1 MAKKNGRKKTGEKK
15 SGKIIPEKYHGNFL
29 LENLPQNIFENI
41 DQENNDRENE
51 GDKKPGISP
60 ADYIAIFRKAE
71 IMSRNKGPVLQWR
84 YIGELV
90 ETHLQMQGSE
100 RQETGRAQ
108 EHNLPRSLPR
118 STATQAGQATS
129 HPGHRQTRQHR
140 HQATQERSHTART
153 AHAAGKAAQC
163 QGKATGK
170 AAGRAQR
177 HGRAGAK
184 RH

>member
-41 DQENNDRENE
+41 DPENNDRENE

-71 IMSRNKGPVLQWR
+71 IMSRNKGRVLQWR

-90 ETHLQMQGSE
+90 EAHLQMQGSE
-100 RQETGRAQ
+100 HQEAGHAQ
-108 EHNLPRSLPR
+108 EHNLPHSLPH
-118 STATQAGQATS
+118 STATQADQATR

-140 HQATQERSHTART
+140 HQETQELSHTART

-163 QGKATGK
+163 QGKAVGK
-170 AAGRAQR
+170 ATGRTQRRRHTGAQR
-177 HGRAGAK
+177 H
-184 RH
+184 

>member
-41 DQENNDRENE
+41 NPENNDRENE

-71 IMSRNKGPVLQWR
+71 IMSRNNGQVLQWR

-90 ETHLQMQGSE
+90 EAYLQMQGSE
-100 RQETGRAQ
+100 HQETGHAQ
-108 EHNLPRSLPR
+108 RYSLPH
-118 STATQAGQATS
+118 STAAQAGKATS
-129 HPGHRQTRQHR
+129 HPGHRETRQSR
-140 HQATQERSHTART
+140 RQATQEHSHTTRT
-153 AHAAGKAAQC
+153 AHAVGKAAQW
-163 QGKATGK
+163 QGK
-170 AAGRAQR
+170 AAGEATGRTQRRRHTGAQR
-177 HGRAGAK
+177 H
-184 RH
+184 